1 MLLYSRTT
9 LTPEQPNLT
18 ADGGARS
25 AAVHAN
31 RFLAKQKA
39 VTQPIKYLLMSSN
52 TVNDFKKQRIVSKIG
67 DQWLAAAKT
76 SNVLSTILPYNYHYS
91 VSPQRSPTM
100 NSTVLQAEKPNT
112 SSMSE
117 FVIEFE
123 EMTDG
128 CYRPGQTITGAVV
141 VSVSASSAAIE
152 IISLKIRFCGSA
164 RVKCKAK
171 AIDPKHELIYMDEE
185 IDLLE
190 SKGQQQVES
199 NEEQLFPFEKKLRSE
214 ENEIKTVNAVRGITI
229 VENFDLN
236 LLPCTQYFEPNQ
248 HNLVRKFGLFS
259 CTGGHI
265 RLNFSICRSAF
276 VCGENIIIE
285 GRIENK
291 TDRRVDKVAAVLQ
304 QVIVVYGDSNQ
315 SKDNETNLLDVT
327 DIHEDNLALFID
339 EGAAVRIERNF
350 ALPPLPPSTFAL
362 DGTEPNARTASPTDL
377 NGDAATRR
385 RRISLNMPRL
395 SYSSTK
401 SSPTSNQRGGRFLKV
416 LYQMSVRVKT
426 GGVEVME
433 INVPIVIG
441 SIPHKDNQK
450 PDMMK
455 KNGVGHHLLPQSA
468 PGEYGDQ
475 ASKSIMYLQN
485 RKERPVPLAAPSEVY
500 ICGRTQL
507 SFTNKYPFFVDLP
520 TSSKQSRKVSML
532 ANAMRVEA
540 NIRQQMDSNGS
551 VHSSRTAESPP
562 ANNTEPT
569 SKPKSIDCYV
579 NEDNT
584 VTVQSP
590 PQTAQSGHGFRSRID
605 RPCRHNHGAAGGL
618 PPVEILINDSR
629 NHRNNHIEHP
639 RENQGCN
646 PEEIKQDLNE

>member
-1 MLLYSRTT
+1 
-9 LTPEQPNLT
+9 
-18 ADGGARS
+18 
-25 AAVHAN
+25 
-31 RFLAKQKA
+31 
-39 VTQPIKYLLMSSN
+39 MSFN

-67 DQWLAAAKT
+67 DHWLAAAKT
-76 SNVLSTILPYNYHYS
+76 NNVLSTILPYNYQYS
-91 VSPQRSPTM
+91 ASPQRSPTM
-100 NSTVLQAEKPNT
+100 NSTVLQSEKPNT

-123 EMTDG
+123 EATDG

-152 IISLKIRFCGSA
+152 IISLKIRFYGSA
-164 RVKCKAK
+164 RVKCKSAK

-190 SKGQQQVES
+190 SKDRQQVES
-199 NEEQLFPFEKKLRSE
+199 NQEQLFPFEKKLRSE
-214 ENEIKTVNAVRGITI
+214 GLCTSIESKSASILYTCRASCRYRTQENEIKTVNAVRGITI

-236 LLPCTQYFEPNQ
+236 LLPCNQYFEPNQ

-362 DGTEPNARTASPTDL
+362 DGTEPSARTASPTDMSA
-377 NGDAATRR
+377 DAATRR
-385 RRISLNMPRL
+385 RRISMNMPRL
-395 SYSSTK
+395 SFSSTK
-401 SSPTSNQRGGRFLKV
+401 SSPTSNQKGGRFLKV

-433 INVPIVIG
+433 INVPIVVG
-441 SIPHKDNQK
+441 SIPYKDNQK
-450 PDMMK
+450 PDLMK
-455 KNGVGHHLLPQSA
+455 KNGVGHHLLPQYGS
-468 PGEYGDQ
+468 GENSDK
-475 ASKSIMYLQN
+475 AFKSIMYLQN
-485 RKERPVPLAAPSEVY
+485 RKERPVPLGAPSEVY
-500 ICGRTQL
+500 ICGKTQL

-540 NIRQQMDSNGS
+540 NIRHQMDSNGS
-551 VHSSRTAESPP
+551 VHSRTAGSPP
-562 ANNTEPT
+562 ANNTE
-569 SKPKSIDCYV
+569 SSNKPKSFDCYV
-579 NEDNT
+579 NENNT

-590 PQTAQSGHGFRSRID
+590 PETTQSGHGFRSRID

-629 NHRNNHIEHP
+629 NHCNNHSAHP
-639 RENQGCN
+639 RENQGYS